1 MTIARAPG
9 KLVLS
14 GAYSVLWGAPA
25 IVTAVSRGAVAD
37 TARPPVHIADEVRAA
52 VSLGYVPAPC
62 WVDASELRTDGG
74 KRKIGLGSSAAILV
88 ATMLAHREEPRHA
101 ADRRALF
108 DDGLRAH
115 RAAQGG
121 GSGIDV
127 AASAFGGTLK
137 MTVGDSPEIEPV
149 ALPKDLFIA
158 VFAARE
164 SAVTAGFVAAV
175 RAFADA
181 MPEAFRPILE
191 RAWAGARE
199 VAVAHSAAAWVEG
212 VRQQGLALRELG
224 DQAGVPI
231 VTADVVEL
239 SGLAGE
245 EDACFV
251 PSGAGGGDVA
261 FYAADHPPS
270 SSLIEAAGGVG
281 YDALVC
287 SVDAEGARIVR
298 PS

>member
-1 MTIARAPG
+1 MTVARAPG

-37 TARPPVHIADEVRAA
+37 TARAPVHIADEVRAA
-52 VSLGYVPAPC
+52 VSLGFVPAPC

-88 ATMLAHREEPRHA
+88 ATMLAYRDEPRDA
-101 ADRRALF
+101 AGRRALF

-137 MTVGDSPEIEPV
+137 MTVGNKTELEPI
-149 ALPKDLFIA
+149 ALPKDLFVA
-158 VFAARE
+158 VFAARH

-181 MPEAFRPILE
+181 MPDLFRPILE
-191 RAWAGARE
+191 RASAGARQ
-199 VAVAHSAAAWVEG
+199 VAGAESARAWVEG
-212 VRQQGLALRELG
+212 VRQQGLALRDLG

-239 SGLAGE
+239 AALALD
-245 EDACFV
+245 EDGCFV

-270 SSLIEAAGGVG
+270 ASLIEAAVGVG

-287 SVDAEGARIVR
+287 SVDADGARVVK
-298 PS
+298 P